1 MAAFIHVRSQKY
13 YPPRFTSHSEDYHK
27 LYRFSEENVQCL
39 GEHFLGHNEE
49 TRGGSLSS
57 KTRMQ
62 IFLRFL
68 SDPESQRGFVKE
80 EGAHRLT
87 INKIITNVLP

>member
-1 MAAFIHVRSQKY
+1 MAAFIHVRSQNIILQDLQVTVKII
-13 YPPRFTSHSEDYHK
+13 TSYIASAKKMY
-27 LYRFSEENVQCL
+27 NAL
-39 GEHFLGHNEE
+39 GNIFLGHNEE